1 MAGLDPAIHDELP
14 RASAIRILLSNL
26 IMDPRVKPAG
36 DKHEFVAS
44 DST

>member
-1 MAGLDPAIHDELP
+1 MAGLDPAIQDELL
-14 RASAIRILLSNL
+14 RTCAVRFLLLNF